1 MRTHRIRALALLA
14 AFPLLLVCGQAQT
27 QDSVQI
33 AAPAPAAQPV
43 SMVVF
48 SDFECPYSAQLFF
61 ELEKLQAK
69 YPKFHIIYKQ
79 SPLSIHPDSP
89 LAHRAALAAGRQ
101 DRFDAMAELL
111 YANQKPQ
118 DVASLTAFAHQ
129 LHLDVGRF
137 RHDLDSSS
145 VAAELDADMEESSA
159 FAIEQT
165 PTLFING
172 KTLVGYQ
179 SEQTLAGLIDTA
191 AAQNIVAPATAPD
204 SVGET
209 LDPALLAEIQS
220 RPTAAQGA
228 ADAPLTI
235 VEFTDFQCPYCRGAV
250 TPMEQFMASRG
261 REVRWI
267 VRTFPLDIH
276 PDSELAAE
284 AALAAG
290 EQGKFWQMHD
300 LLFANQTA
308 LKLENLR
315 AYAEQ
320 LHLDMH
326 TFNDA
331 LATHRFAGQ
340 IASDRMLGTK
350 AGVDGTP
357 TFVIDGHLMS
367 GARSL
372 PELNQ
377 IADAHTAL
385 AAGRSLAAAAV
396 PVTPPA
402 ATDQQVSGPANHA
415 PITLT
420 WFTDVRSP
428 LASRQADLV
437 RALVAQYD
445 GKVRVFF
452 RAFPLESHADGRIGS
467 AALLAALSQGKFWP
481 MFDALAERRDLL
493 DRTELLSIAEGIG
506 LDRARF
512 AADLDASAAAVA
524 ANVDEATR
532 RGIQGAPVLFVNGQR
547 VDGLQQKQF
556 YTAILDRELETPP
569 ADQAS
574 ITP

>member
-1 MRTHRIRALALLA
+1 
-14 AFPLLLVCGQAQT
+14 
-27 QDSVQI
+27 
-33 AAPAPAAQPV
+33 
-43 SMVVF
+43 
-48 SDFECPYSAQLFF
+48 
-61 ELEKLQAK
+61 
-69 YPKFHIIYKQ
+69 
-79 SPLSIHPDSP
+79 
-89 LAHRAALAAGRQ
+89 
-101 DRFDAMAELL
+101 MAELL

-267 VRTFPLDIH
+267 VRTFPLDIP
-276 PDSELAAE
+276 PDSELRSE
-284 AALAAG
+284 AALAVRGAG
-290 EQGKFWQMHD
+290 QVLADAD

-481 MFDALAERRDLL
+481 MFDALAERRDLWTAPSCFRSQ
-493 DRTELLSIAEGIG
+493 RTS
-506 LDRARF
+506 
-512 AADLDASAAAVA
+512 ASARRLCRQSGRVRGGGRRECSMRRPGVAFRAPPFSSSTGSGSTAAA
-524 ANVDEATR
+524 EAVLHCHSGSRTR
-532 RGIQGAPVLFVNGQR
+532 DPAGEPGEHHAINPGPSASALSRMDRPRSGPDCRAFDHVGCIPMKTR
-547 VDGLQQKQF
+547 PQKSQ
-556 YTAILDRELETPP
+556 
-569 ADQAS
+569 
-574 ITP
+574 